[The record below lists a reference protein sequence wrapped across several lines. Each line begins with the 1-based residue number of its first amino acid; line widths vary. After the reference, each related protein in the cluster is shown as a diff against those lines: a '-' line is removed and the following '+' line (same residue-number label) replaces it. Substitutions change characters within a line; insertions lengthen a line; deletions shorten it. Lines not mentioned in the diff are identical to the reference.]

1 MSRRDDPGPPAL
13 DAPPTHARSG
23 MCAGVLVMPRLIVSK
38 PSRIY
43 VRRGGVVR
51 VRGGIDGEEL
61 VVDSTIDSVLVVS
74 SRVSITSSA
83 IRVLSNM
90 GVDVVFLARNGE
102 PVARVYPPVINRTVM
117 TRRAQYEALLNGR
130 GGIHVARVVT
140 RAKIMNQAN
149 LLRYVSKSRRVDS
162 LRDEAV
168 KLDELA
174 MGLEGGVGDASRIM
188 EVEAQA
194 ARHYWQS
201 IAQVIPPEYGFRG
214 RDQEGKDPFNLMLNY
229 GYGVLRYMVEK
240 ALLIHGFDP
249 YAGFLHADR
258 SGKPSL
264 TLDVMEPLRPVIDK
278 ALVFAG
284 VRVDVVNGFLSYESR
299 ASIIKTI
306 MEEFQGRVYLALGRR
321 RRRRS
326 LITSLRSWHHTSGG
340 EILTTSTRRS
350 LGGGVDD
357 VRGGVLRHIG

>member
-1 MSRRDDPGPPAL
+1 MEVVVSENPDYLVRKELALAVYGMAIEAYLGNPVNYGVMVLINPRVRAVQFKHVVLSDQLRREALGRGMRLLGSCRAETTRAPAL

-174 MGLEGGVGDASRIM
+174 MGLEGG
-188 EVEAQA
+188 
-194 ARHYWQS
+194 
-201 IAQVIPPEYGFRG
+201 
-214 RDQEGKDPFNLMLNY
+214 
-229 GYGVLRYMVEK
+229 
-240 ALLIHGFDP
+240 
-249 YAGFLHADR
+249 
-258 SGKPSL
+258 
-264 TLDVMEPLRPVIDK
+264 
-278 ALVFAG
+278 
-284 VRVDVVNGFLSYESR
+284 
-299 ASIIKTI
+299 
-306 MEEFQGRVYLALGRR
+306 LA
-321 RRRRS
+321 
-326 LITSLRSWHHTSGG
+326 
-340 EILTTSTRRS
+340 TRRGS
-350 LGGGVDD
+350 WRSRPKPPGITGNPLPK
-357 VRGGVLRHIG
+357 